1 MIPKLRFGY
10 QTSDQERYERE
21 SYISKARER
30 ELHIK
35 SERERATYQRRE
47 RERERERERHTHTHT
62 HKSIWRPLLSHGNA
76 GKPSLLS
83 APKLGFGQES
93 VKEVPVFA

>member
-47 RERERERERHTHTHT
+47 RERERERHTHTHT
-62 HKSIWRPLLSHGNA
+62 HTHTSQ
-76 GKPSLLS
+76 
-83 APKLGFGQES
+83 FGVLFFPMEML
-93 VKEVPVFA
+93 ENPVFSVHQN

>member
-35 SERERATYQRRE
+35 GE
-47 RERERERERHTHTHT
+47 RERERERERDTHTHTHT
-62 HKSIWRPLLSHGNA
+62 SQ
-76 GKPSLLS
+76 
-83 APKLGFGQES
+83 FGVLFFPMEML
-93 VKEVPVFA
+93 ENPVFSVHQN